1 MKISIALASYNGS
14 TYIKEQLDSFLM
26 QTRLPDEL
34 IISDDVSSD
43 NTVEIINNFINE
55 APFRVVLIKNDVNL
69 GFTRNFEKAIQHCT
83 GDLIFISDQ
92 DDFWL
97 PNKIEYMSTYM
108 QNHPGLFIAVN
119 NTEITDKNLTPTGIT
134 KISQVK
140 RLQGGLSGFIP
151 GCCSVFRSN
160 MCKLYLPFSAEYQSY
175 DGWLHFI
182 GSTIESRDIVFKVLQ
197 YYRLHGSNT
206 SEYVVN
212 VKRELTIFDRF
223 KYIWK
228 RVVFDRSGVKK
239 ISIEQQIALCE
250 ILKYK
255 VEGLLSESP
264 LDSSMI
270 NNHNMI
276 VSKVDM
282 LKYRLKI
289 MEKGRLGRMVA
300 LLKIDSRKH
309 KISFKTM
316 ISDFIG

>member
-1 MKISIALASYNGS
+1 M
-14 TYIKEQLDSFLM
+14 E
-26 QTRLPDEL
+26 
-34 IISDDVSSD
+34 
-43 NTVEIINNFINE
+43 
-55 APFRVVLIKNDVNL
+55 
-69 GFTRNFEKAIQHCT
+69 
-83 GDLIFISDQ
+83 
-92 DDFWL
+92 
-97 PNKIEYMSTYM
+97 
-108 QNHPGLFIAVN
+108 
-119 NTEITDKNLTPTGIT
+119 
-134 KISQVK
+134 
-140 RLQGGLSGFIP
+140 
-151 GCCSVFRSN
+151 
-160 MCKLYLPFSAEYQSY
+160 
-175 DGWLHFI
+175 
-182 GSTIESRDIVFKVLQ
+182 
-197 YYRLHGSNT
+197 
-206 SEYVVN
+206 
-212 VKRELTIFDRF
+212 
-223 KYIWK
+223 